1 MKTKSNQ
8 HVCLL
13 KHCCSIVS
21 FPKVQHCPVSNQIH
35 DLAKMEPGFLLAAV
49 WLSTFYEHCIL
60 ASVILILLKSATS
73 RPWSWAQS
81 ESWAQPPTACSLQGQ
96 NIHSNP
102 KSPPICAQESV
113 QGRLGWKAMQSVA
126 HCLAV
131 DVMWMWKKQ
140 KNNKHVNVQVQGRY
154 SSAQLVAFVL
164 HL

>member
-13 KHCCSIVS
+13 KRCCSIVS

-35 DLAKMEPGFLLAAV
+35 DLAKMEPGCLLAAV

-60 ASVILILLKSATS
+60 TSVILILLKSATS
-73 RPWSWAQS
+73 RPWSCGQSESRAQS

-102 KSPPICAQESV
+102 KSPPICAQESA
-113 QGRLGWKAMQSVA
+113 QGMLGWKATQSVA
-126 HCLAV
+126 YCLAV
-131 DVMWMWKKQ
+131 DVIWMLTKQ
-140 KNNKHVNVQVQGRY
+140 KQYNM
-154 SSAQLVAFVL
+154 
-164 HL
+164 